1 MFVLVLISNKVLIRG
16 HSYAM
21 LSTESNSNMAAKS
34 QNGRHLRINR
44 LLPYWTNTSN
54 IGTKLCFSVKANIN
68 HIMKPVILI
77 FLS

>member
-1 MFVLVLISNKVLIRG
+1 MFVWLLISNKVLIRG

-44 LLPYWTNTSN
+44 LLPFMTKTSN
-54 IGTKLCFSVKANIN
+54 IGTSYVKATTIN
-68 HIMKPVILI
+68 HVLKWVALL
-77 FLS
+77 F